1 MLNHV
6 TRGSHD
12 VVHAEAIVHVYKNS
26 YDKNSQDGGLDILE
40 LENDILQRNE
50 WICQVFQNIVQRRII
65 TPLWQKWYILQI
77 QNGGQTLAWKIF
89 RSP

>member
-50 WICQVFQNIVQRRII
+50 
-65 TPLWQKWYILQI
+65 
-77 QNGGQTLAWKIF
+77 
-89 RSP
+89 